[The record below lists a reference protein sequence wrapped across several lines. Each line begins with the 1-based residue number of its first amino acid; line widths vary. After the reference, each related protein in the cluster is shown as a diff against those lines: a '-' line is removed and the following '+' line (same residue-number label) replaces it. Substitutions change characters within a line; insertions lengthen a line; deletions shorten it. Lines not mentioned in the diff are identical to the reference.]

1 MRRLMQHVV
10 ALFGEAE
17 KGQWNKPYR
26 VKKLPEL
33 IDLLG
38 NPPVE
43 SEGLSFAIQAL
54 LYEREVIYFRV
65 QEEGFSKEDY
75 FSGLSILK
83 NKEKIKKLHAL
94 CMPGVGDKE
103 ILDATQPICELHKSH
118 LITTQKDLFDYLTGY
133 QG

>member
-1 MRRLMQHVV
+1 MQHVV

-17 KGQWNKPYR
+17 KGQWKIPYR
-26 VKKLPEL
+26 VRELPEL

-38 NPPVE
+38 NPPEE

-83 NKEKIKKLHAL
+83 NQKKIRQLHAL

-103 ILDATQPICELHKSH
+103 ILDASHPICELHKSH
-118 LITTQKDLFDYLTGY
+118 LITTQKDLYDYLTGH
-133 QG
+133 